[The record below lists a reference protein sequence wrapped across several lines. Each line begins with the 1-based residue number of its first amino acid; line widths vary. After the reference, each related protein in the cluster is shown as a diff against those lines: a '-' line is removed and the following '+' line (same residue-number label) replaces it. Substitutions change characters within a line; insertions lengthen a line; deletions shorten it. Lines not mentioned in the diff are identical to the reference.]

1 MDELDILL
9 AELEQTSVSSRGSKS
24 DDLAPPEY
32 DVLSAFETKGSAL
45 ESSVNVNELPPQ
57 ASGGISDASTMQ
69 SVQLQPVYKSYIDG
83 AQSKGDV
90 LKGSDYGYSE
100 IREGPQVTTE
110 STLSPT
116 SAAQQLEDIMANLA
130 GLLSPTES
138 TKVSLDPPPLTAPQ
152 GAESSLDSMLG
163 TLESDLH
170 RLGVSTDAKGVC
182 SSCKKRIVGTIVT
195 AMGLTWHPEHFVCAH
210 CKEEIG
216 LKGFCERDG
225 RAYCHKDYHN
235 LFSPRCA
242 YCRGPIL
249 DKVLTALDKTWHPE
263 HFFCVKCGD
272 VFGNEG
278 YHEKDGKAYCRKDY
292 FNMFAP
298 KCGSCDRPVLD
309 NYLSA
314 LNNVWHPECFV
325 CRDCL
330 TPFVNGSFFEVGG
343 MPYCELHYHQ
353 RQGSLCSG
361 CQKPISGR
369 CISAMGMRFHPEHFI
384 CAFCL
389 KQLSQGVFKENKEK
403 PYCNACFNKLFLLQ

>member
-9 AELEQTSVSSRGSKS
+9 AELEKTSVSDYGGNPNHPAVSEYSLLKAFTTTDSPLQAPVNTKELNQQAAGSSHEASSPAPIPPVYLSLVS
-24 DDLAPPEY
+24 DAKATSSKREEHNEY
-32 DVLSAFETKGSAL
+32 DHLCSKFQGHPPVTPETTL
-45 ESSVNVNELPPQ
+45 
-57 ASGGISDASTMQ
+57 
-69 SVQLQPVYKSYIDG
+69 
-83 AQSKGDV
+83 
-90 LKGSDYGYSE
+90 
-100 IREGPQVTTE
+100 
-110 STLSPT
+110 LSPT
-116 SAAQQLEDIMANLA
+116 SAVQQLEDIMANLA
-130 GLLSPTES
+130 DVLSPTEP
-138 TKVSLDPPPLTAPQ
+138 TQTLPDPTPEAAPQ
-152 GAESSLDSMLG
+152 GPGNSLDTMLG

-170 RLGVSTDAKGVC
+170 RLGVTTDAKGVC

-210 CKEEIG
+210 CNEEIG

-249 DKVLTALDKTWHPE
+249 DKILTALDKTWHPE
-263 HFFCVKCGD
+263 HFFCAHCGD

-278 YHEKDGKAYCRKDY
+278 YHEKHGKPYCRKDY

-314 LNNVWHPECFV
+314 LNSVWHPECFV
-325 CRDCL
+325 CKDCF
-330 TPFVNGSFFEVGG
+330 TSFESASFFEVDG

-353 RQGSLCSG
+353 RQGTLCTG
-361 CQKPISGR
+361 CQKPIIGR
-369 CISAMGMRFHPEHFI
+369 CIAAMGRRFHPEHFV

-389 KQLSQGVFKENKEK
+389 KQLSKGVFKEHNDK
-403 PYCNACFNKLFLLQ
+403 PYCNACFNKLFF